1 MASIDSIISTAQSL
15 ASSAANNATAMYNQA
30 IAAAEAAHAV
40 DYKTVPAIGALDE
53 LTPDNAPE
61 FTATFSAPDTS
72 GLGSPSAYDDDV
84 VAQRSYMKSFV
95 AGGMTDFIAS
105 FAPNYSTLRADLE
118 AKISDGLTGGTAI
131 SDVIEAQIYARAR
144 DRIDAENTAAEL
156 QLSTVMSRRGY
167 PLPAGILA
175 AGLQQV
181 RKDAFDRIANSAT
194 EVAINRAQVENEFAK
209 VCIQAS
215 QALNLGVQQSL
226 LAYAGI
232 VATVNE
238 ATLKYAAAT
247 IQVIDTT
254 VKTKLAVASAQYD
267 ADSNAYKNAMLEL
280 QTNIENLVKKLT
292 FQFKEAELILDQAK
306 AQTSADVQLEQV
318 EAQLHM
324 NKVSAMVNAANAGAG
339 PQASIASAAISTG
352 NTLVQQTEE

>member
-1 MASIDSIISTAQSL
+1 MASIDNIIATAQSL
-15 ASSAANNATAMYNQA
+15 AAGAAANATNMYVNAYD
-30 IAAAEAAHAV
+30 AANTNHSV
-40 DYKTVPAIGALDE
+40 GFKTIPEIGALEALD
-53 LTPDNAPE
+53 PDNAPE
-61 FTATFSAPDTS
+61 FNAAFSAPDTS
-72 GLGSPSAYDDDV
+72 GLGSHASYDADV
-84 VAQRSYMKSFV
+84 VAQRSYMKAFIS
-95 AGGMTDFIAS
+95 GGMTDFIIS
-105 FAPNYSTLRADLE
+105 FAPNYTTLRADLE
-118 AKISDGLTGGTAI
+118 GKIAAGLTGGTAI
-131 SDVIEAQIYARAR
+131 SDAVEAQIYARAR

-156 QLSTVMSRRGY
+156 QLSKVMSRRGY

-209 VCIQAS
+209 VCISAS
-215 QALNLGVQQSL
+215 QSLNLGVQQSC

-238 ATLKYAAAT
+238 ATLQYAAAT
-247 IQVIDTT
+247 LQVIDMT

-267 ADSNAYKNAMLEL
+267 ADSNAYKNALLEL

-318 EAQLHM
+318 EAQLHIAKI
-324 NKVSAMVNAANAGAG
+324 NALVSATSAGAG

-352 NTLVQQTEE
+352 NTLVQQIEE